1 MTPKVKLSLQGWKVS
16 NGEEWRITTNSSR
29 KNKAAGPKQKRFS
42 VVDMSGDESKIQCC
56 KE

>member
-16 NGEEWRITTNSSR
+16 NGDEWRITTNSSR